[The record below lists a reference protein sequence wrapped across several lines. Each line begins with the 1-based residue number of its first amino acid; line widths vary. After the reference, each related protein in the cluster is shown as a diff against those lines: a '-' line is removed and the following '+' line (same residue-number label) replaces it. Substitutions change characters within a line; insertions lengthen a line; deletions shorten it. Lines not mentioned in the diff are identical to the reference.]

1 MLTTTSSKPTRT
13 SPPAT
18 EPNAPPMHRRRL
30 ALPSP
35 LRRAF
40 RSAAALEAIRSHS
53 APTSSSSSDTDDR
66 EAPATLALYNYPAF
80 AGAYAALAA
89 HLFHRRVVVGGRLLV
104 LPFSSVEPLRFL
116 LAPLLAAA
124 PIPAATSVPKLWT
137 SVRDLILSL
146 IVAALVLRM
155 D

>member
-1 MLTTTSSKPTRT
+1 
-13 SPPAT
+13 
-18 EPNAPPMHRRRL
+18 MHRRRL